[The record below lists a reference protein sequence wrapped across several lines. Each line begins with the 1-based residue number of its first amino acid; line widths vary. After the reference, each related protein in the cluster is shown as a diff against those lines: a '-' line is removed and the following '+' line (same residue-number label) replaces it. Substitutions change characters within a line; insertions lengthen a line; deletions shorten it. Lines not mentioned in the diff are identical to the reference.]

1 MEYYSSDQLFKYFSA
16 EIKSSANAKMNQL
29 RKEIDEL
36 KAVQLKKI
44 DEELK
49 SSVERALT
57 LELKEADTDYSYEIN
72 RILMENSK
80 KLMNKRTELLNSVF
94 NEVKSKLLLF
104 LKTDEYKSL
113 MNIKVESLNTLFKNK
128 KVIFNIMK
136 NDKLLT
142 DAIKNNF
149 HSEYEI
155 KSTDKIVLGGFF
167 ADCNELG
174 IEVDETLDFK
184 LDDKKQ
190 WFYEKS
196 NLFINK

>member
-142 DAIKNNF
+142 DAIINNF
-149 HSEYEI
+149 HNEYEI
-155 KSTDKIVLGGFF
+155 KPTDKIVLGGFF
-167 ADCNELG
+167 ADCDELG

-184 LDDKKQ
+184 LEDKKQ